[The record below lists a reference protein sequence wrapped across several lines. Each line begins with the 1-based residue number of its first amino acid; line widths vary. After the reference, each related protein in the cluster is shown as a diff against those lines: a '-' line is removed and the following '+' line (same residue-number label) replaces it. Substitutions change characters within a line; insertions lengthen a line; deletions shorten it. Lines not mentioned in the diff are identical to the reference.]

1 MTLISGNQ
9 RPFNFTALGKPPRLT
24 RISNCLSTGGSA
36 IHLFPRPCP
45 SPATSLILST
55 PDRKFPR
62 KKRESWLGA
71 PVEGLLGWRWGGR
84 VPTPPSPRWPTQPTS
99 LNRFLEL
106 RPCAPVLPQSPP
118 RTITLSHFSGEFNNF
133 AIFHCQP
140 RSFEV
145 LY

>member
-9 RPFNFTALGKPPRLT
+9 RPFNFTALGKPTRLT

-55 PDRKFPR
+55 PDRKVPR

-71 PVEGLLGWRWGGR
+71 PVEGLWGGGAS
-84 VPTPPSPRWPTQPTS
+84 TNPPSPCWPTQPIS

-133 AIFHCQP
+133 AIFHCQLW
-140 RSFEV
+140 SFEV

>member
-9 RPFNFTALGKPPRLT
+9 RPFNFTALGKPTRLT

-36 IHLFPRPCP
+36 IHLFPWPCP

-71 PVEGLLGWRWGGR
+71 PLRGAVGWRWGAS
-84 VPTPPSPRWPTQPTS
+84 TNPPPPCWPTQPTS
-99 LNRFLEL
+99 LNRFLGL
-106 RPCAPVLPQSPP
+106 RPCVLVPPQPQP
-118 RTITLSHFSGEFNNF
+118 RTITLTHFSGEFNNF
-133 AIFHCQP
+133 AVFHCQVW
-140 RSFEV
+140 SFEV